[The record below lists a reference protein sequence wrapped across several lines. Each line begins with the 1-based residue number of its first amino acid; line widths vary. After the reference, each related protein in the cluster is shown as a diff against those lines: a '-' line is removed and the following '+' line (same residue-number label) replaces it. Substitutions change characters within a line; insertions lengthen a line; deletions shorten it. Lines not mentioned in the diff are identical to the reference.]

1 MYDTSFIEDIRKY
14 LGETYSIFDKYD
26 YDNIGENMRG
36 DLYVEFIGDIY
47 IIVDYIVVDTI
58 KELWN
63 KKEKY
68 ADTDIFL
75 WQRELGYAIEG
86 G

>member
-36 DLYVEFIGDIY
+36 DLYVEFIGDSY
-47 IIVDYIVVDTI
+47 II
-58 KELWN
+58 KELWS

-75 WQRELGYAIEG
+75 WQRELEYAIEG